1 MLVRIYKSGYII
13 HAASLV
19 IIAIIIWLPTLL
31 SPEAVL
37 VVDNPAPLYEL
48 FLSVLGIN
56 YLVNLFI
63 SLLLVVISGI
73 ILNQI
78 IINNEFSG
86 KITMLGMF
94 FFILLNTSIV
104 SYVIMNPFLWVSF
117 FLILMINE
125 LFKLS
130 KSEKSIPLVFNASFY
145 LGIASLF
152 YYPSFLLIIVV
163 LVSLMIFRIS
173 SWREYLIVL
182 IGTSLPLFFTFIL
195 YFYNDSQDLFI
206 SSFISAFYFDF
217 NISSISVMDLI
228 IAVLLLGLIIPS
240 VLNLVGSMMDNS
252 IIVRQKLAVIIWLL
266 VISFAIIFLFE
277 KHVNNGLMLSVPA
290 TIILTKFSMGVR
302 RLKWLD
308 IYISL
313 IFVLILINHY
323 LVLFDA

>member
-1 MLVRIYKSGYII
+1 LLVRIYKSGYII

-37 VVDNPAPLYEL
+37 VVDNPAPLYKL